1 MLVEISDRH
10 KLLYSKPRLR
20 IRTSQSVAKDG
31 QFTELKTSFRLEGFQ
46 SSLSQ
51 RDGIPP
57 IPHPFVCC
65 QSGSSTQ
72 TLPLRRPCRGFSG
85 HRRRSRFAE
94 LHDCQVVDQFIQ
106 DR

>member
-20 IRTSQSVAKDG
+20 IRTSQSVAKYG
-31 QFTELKTSFRLEGFQ
+31 QFMELKTSFRLEGFQ
-46 SSLSQ
+46 SSLSP

-72 TLPLRRPCRGFSG
+72 TLSRIFRASALLKVRGALPFPGCRPIYSG
-85 HRRRSRFAE
+85 PMIPAR
-94 LHDCQVVDQFIQ
+94 C
-106 DR
+106 